1 MRRKRNAVV
10 QALSDFSTA
19 GVTGG
24 ILNLIT
30 PLPSGLQALVTLGIP
45 MLACMYNV
53 GDRTITNRLASK
65 DKEKVERIL
74 YDLQIEMEK
83 RGLEDLR
90 RFVQFDFSTEEY
102 AIVEELVKQ
111 SINAKNEWIRKLAAS
126 ILVTV
131 GSQEVKNL
139 KGMERCLRFMTE
151 LDDLDT
157 QLLMLHIYI
166 NHVHL
171 VDRNK
176 IIAEAQEIKQKIIE
190 DDTVYAQ
197 SIKVSAE
204 KLAFLG
210 LVMRS
215 TSMYPYEDEENSKKR
230 IIDDFLSKNT
240 GEITAH
246 CISFLSFL
254 QGTLNE

>member
-1 MRRKRNAVV
+1 MRRKKNAVF
-10 QALSDFSTA
+10 QALSDISTA

-30 PLPSGLQALVTLGIP
+30 PLPLGLQTLVTLGIP
-45 MLACMYNV
+45 ALACIYNV
-53 GDRTITNRLASK
+53 GDRTMADRIERK
-65 DKEKVERIL
+65 DKEKLEKIL
-74 YDLQIEMEK
+74 SDLQVEMRK
-83 RGLEDLR
+83 RELEDLR

-139 KGMERCLRFMTE
+139 KGMERCLRYINE
-151 LDDLDT
+151 LDELDT
-157 QLLMLHIYI
+157 QLLILHIST
-166 NHVHL
+166 NHTRL

-176 IIAEAQEIKQKIIE
+176 IIAEAQDIKRAIIE

-197 SIKVSAE
+197 SIKVSAD

-215 TSMYPYEDEENSKKR
+215 TSMYPHKDEENSKKR
-230 IIDDFLSKNT
+230 IIEDFLSKNT
-240 GEITAH
+240 EDVTAH
-246 CISFLSFL
+246 LISFLSFL